1 MKNSIKNIL
10 VGTAGAAVIAGAVI
24 LGGSTPSP
32 MTVDEFNTLMQVYDY
47 EIKQAGGD
55 VDLTDVRDNAI
66 AKFNQLVL
74 SRTESRSVTIGGHTY
89 TAAEYMA
96 LRTSLVNKANKNT
109 INE

>member
-1 MKNSIKNIL
+1 MKNSIKKIL

-55 VDLTDVRDNAI
+55 VDLRDVRNNAI
-66 AKFNQLVL
+66 EKFNQLIL
-74 SRTESRSVTIGGHTY
+74 SREETKGVILNGKSY
-89 TAAEYMA
+89 TAAQYTA
-96 LRTSLVNKANKNT
+96 LRNSLINKANKNT